1 MITVDHSQLT
11 ALARDVSDNDR
22 EMVIAARKVVREVSF
37 AVEKRVK
44 IEMPV
49 DEGRARASW
58 GHWTPADL
66 VLGKQGGDAS
76 PGDAK
81 WVSDD
86 GGLTIEQGS
95 NVPYIEALNAGHS
108 RQAAAG
114 FIDRAGLFG
123 QLMLEEELGL
133 IDPLSPAYQG
143 RLLVAM
149 FG

>member
-1 MITVDHSQLT
+1 MIGIDHGQLT
-11 ALARDVSDNDR
+11 ALAREVSDNDR
-22 EMVIAARKVVREVSF
+22 QMVAAARKAVREVSF

-58 GHWTPADL
+58 GHWTPGDL
-66 VLGKQGGDAS
+66 ALGKQSGDAS
-76 PGDAK
+76 AGDAK
-81 WVSDD
+81 WVSAD

-114 FIDRAGLFG
+114 FIDRAGVFG
-123 QLMLEEELGL
+123 QLTLEEELGL
-133 IDPLSPAYQG
+133 IDPLSPAYVG
-143 RLLVAM
+143 RLYVAM